1 MINGISYINPFAAL
15 HVLGVSYSTKLTKLF
30 TSDLHSPEIDLLIN
44 QFVKIAPFFTTMST
58 EGLPFLVCVLY
69 HVCSNCV
76 INRTINLKLANLGA

>member
-44 QFVKIAPFFTTMST
+44 QFVKIAPFLRLCQLRAS
-58 EGLPFLVCVLY
+58 PFLCVSY
-69 HVCSNCV
+69 IMYAAIV
-76 INRTINLKLANLGA
+76 